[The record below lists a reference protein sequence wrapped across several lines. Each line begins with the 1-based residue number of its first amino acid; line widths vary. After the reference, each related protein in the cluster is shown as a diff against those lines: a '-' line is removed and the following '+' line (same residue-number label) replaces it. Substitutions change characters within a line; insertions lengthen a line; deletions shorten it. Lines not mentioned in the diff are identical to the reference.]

1 MYDDDYGT
9 CAGTYATL
17 LIYPVRTDPVAITGR
32 LGIEPSS
39 WQRKGG
45 PMAES
50 LRRPTRIA
58 EIDLWCLST
67 KGQVQSRDSRRHVD
81 WLLDRIEDKAAV
93 LRSLQEEGAR
103 IGVSCFWLSRHG
115 EGGPTISPGQ
125 MRRLGALNIELWF
138 DVYFAGEEYPPSPP
152 KLSNPGVG

>member
-9 CAGTYATL
+9 CARTYATL
-17 LIYPVRTDPVAITGR
+17 LIYPVRTDPEAITHR
-32 LGIEPSS
+32 LGIEPSK

-45 PMAES
+45 PMASS
-50 LRRPTRIA
+50 LRHPPRIA
-58 EIDLWCLST
+58 EVDLWSLST
-67 KGQVQSRDSRRHVD
+67 RDRIESRDSRRHID
-81 WLLDRIEDKAAV
+81 WLLDQIEDKAST

-103 IGVSCFWLSRHG
+103 IAVNCFWLSLSG

-138 DVYFAGEEYPPSPP
+138 DVYFVGDDPPVTS
-152 KLSNPGVG
+152 